1 MDPAREVNGHRGF
14 DYEQSG
20 SYAGASMTRPQL
32 NRFFVSTDF
41 SVQYRKAKQLLW
53 QNQASSGYS
62 LLTTFDG
69 EVDYTTGDNH
79 TTLARSESVVLE
91 PNTTVSAK
99 GQHVELLLLTCSAS
113 LVIQHAAA
121 MHLIPAKSIVTFTR
135 DHINGDQKL
144 DAMVA
149 EFVSELG
156 GEEPGKEIVM
166 RALVEQ
172 TLVHLLRNYS
182 TPRLSEEL
190 ELSRVGLVDRRIRRS
205 VELMH
210 TQLDQDLTLK
220 ELAAASYLSPFHF
233 ARLFKK
239 LTGASPHNYLAA
251 IRATRAQLLLAET
264 DLSVTEIGAL
274 VGYLS
279 GSHFTKAFR
288 LATGATP
295 REFRKDLIS
304 RDSGHKKH
312 TT

>member
-1 MDPAREVNGHRGF
+1 
-14 DYEQSG
+14 
-20 SYAGASMTRPQL
+20 MTRPLAQL
-32 NRFFVSTDF
+32 NRFFVSTDY
-41 SVQYRKAKQLLW
+41 SVSYRKAKQLLW

-62 LLTTFDG
+62 LLTTLDG
-69 EVDYTTGDNH
+69 QLNYTVDDKH
-79 TTLARSESVVLE
+79 RALERSQSVVLE
-91 PNTTVSAK
+91 PNTSVTAK
-99 GQHVELLLLTCSAS
+99 GQYTELLFLTLSAS
-113 LVIQHAAA
+113 LVIQNAAT
-121 MHLIPAKSIVTFTR
+121 MKLIPPKSIVTFTPE
-135 DHINGDQKL
+135 HVNGDLKL
-144 DAMVA
+144 DALLA
-149 EFVSELG
+149 EFVSELAG
-156 GEEPGKEIVM
+156 QKPGKEIVM

-172 TLVHLLRNYS
+172 TLVHILRNYS

-239 LTGASPHNYLAA
+239 LTGASPHNYLAG

-264 DLSVTEIGAL
+264 DLSVTEIGAR

-295 REFRKDLIS
+295 REFRKGLIS
-304 RDSGHKKH
+304 GNS
-312 TT
+312 